1 MVHNSTGSITEDLKL
16 IFLWLNFLME
26 WKNVLR
32 ISAYSD
38 NDWMD
43 SIVDWGKDK
52 KPKEKELKTNESNEN
67 TNRKVRQ
74 KRREIE

>member
-1 MVHNSTGSITEDLKL
+1 MHNPTGSITEDLKL
-16 IFLWLNFLME
+16 IFLWLDFLME